1 MTFEKIIQYVGSIP
15 HMSPERGK
23 IIYEFVC
30 TTKPQR
36 VLELGFAHGTSSCYI
51 AAALEENNFGSI
63 LTIDHVRAQN
73 REPNIHQLLEKTNL
87 SPFVEARFC
96 ERTYNWELMKLIDQQ
111 TKDGLTTPIFDF
123 VFIDGGHTWDSDGFA
138 FLLIDRLLKP
148 DGWVLYDDVLWTPS
162 ESEGE
167 EWVTEMPE
175 EERNIAHIEKVFS
188 LLVTTHPDYHNFKF
202 DGAWAW
208 AQKKSSSSQANQPQS
223 LFKIYRKTIL
233 ARILYMLRRYIGKIV
248 YLYL

>member
-1 MTFEKIIQYVGSIP
+1 MIFEKIIQYVGSIP
-15 HMSPERGK
+15 HMPPERGK
-23 IIYEFVC
+23 IIYEFVRA
-30 TTKPQR
+30 TKPRR

-51 AAALEENNFGSI
+51 AAALEENNFGSM

-111 TKDGLTTPIFDF
+111 TKDGLITPIFDF

-138 FLLIDRLLKP
+138 FLLIDRLLRQ
-148 DGWVLYDDVLWTPS
+148 DGWVLFDDVLWTPL

-167 EWVTEMPE
+167 KWVAEMPK

-208 AQKKSSSSQANQPQS
+208 AQKKSFSPHTNQPHY
-223 LFKIYRKTIL
+223 LDNIYRKTRR
-233 ARILYMLRRYIGKIV
+233 ARRLYKLRRYIGKIFH
-248 YLYL
+248 